1 MHKYTKLSDQRQL
14 GIAMKGLM
22 GVNCLSGKSAFNG
35 MQSCNHHLQFWQN
48 AITSSSSD
56 QCHSDQCKGGRM
68 LPGPTSKTQWDQL
81 GYSCSNRCW
90 LFLMEAGFFT
100 STFSHGG

>member
-1 MHKYTKLSDQRQL
+1 MHKYTELSDQRQL

-56 QCHSDQCKGGRM
+56 QCHSDQCSGEDATGAYQQNSM
-68 LPGPTSKTQWDQL
+68 GPVGLQL
-81 GYSCSNRCW
+81 
-90 LFLMEAGFFT
+90 L
-100 STFSHGG
+100 